1 MAKIKGLCR
10 NEDCEL
16 CDQIQEAEKSNF
28 VCERCG
34 KELIP
39 FGSVPTGPDRKK
51 VILLTCAGAIICCAI
66 ACFLLFAPSSGSKKI
81 DKETETAEK
90 GTQGTKEDET
100 TSINV
105 ERLSFMENGQDV
117 QLKAGE
123 EKQLNIDYVP
133 DNADE
138 GIKWRSE
145 DINIVT
151 VSNQGF
157 IKAVS
162 TGSTNI
168 TAVTD
173 RSGISATMK
182 VTVTKEQGTTKPAT
196 GTLDLGY
203 ATYEGDSKNGKPEG
217 NGTMTFKKKCVV
229 PGSKGDI
236 EAQPGEYAI
245 GRWHNGQVNVVTL
258 YQKDGNQVT
267 ILHKLTGGA

>member
-28 VCERCG
+28 VCEKCG

-39 FGSVPTGPDRKK
+39 FGSGPTVPDRERKK
-51 VILLTCAGAIICCAI
+51 KIILLICTGAIVCCVI
-66 ACFLLFAPSSGSKKI
+66 ACVFLYTPSSSSTPSSNE
-81 DKETETAEK
+81 DKTERKTD
-90 GTQGTKEDET
+90 T
-100 TSINV
+100 INV
-105 ERLSFMENGQDV
+105 EKLFFKDTEQDI

-123 EKQLNIDYVP
+123 EKQLNIDCVP
-133 DNADE
+133 NNANE
-138 GIKWRSE
+138 SIKWRSE
-145 DINIVT
+145 DINIAT
-151 VSNQGF
+151 VSDNGMV
-157 IKAVS
+157 KAVS
-162 TGSTNI
+162 TGTTNI

-173 RSGISATMK
+173 RTGISASIKITITNENNLVK
-182 VTVTKEQGTTKPAT
+182 TVVRPVA

-217 NGTMTFKKKCVV
+217 NGTMTFKKKYVI
-229 PGSKGDI
+229 PGSKSDI

-267 ILHKLTGGA
+267 ILHKLTGGAK